1 MTERVLI
8 VEDEAPIRDGLFD
21 RFGREGF
28 DVVAVATGEAA
39 VKALESDSF
48 GLVLLDLM
56 LPEMSGEEVLV
67 GMRDRDDRT
76 PVLVVSARGREPD
89 RVLLL
94 TLGADDYVV
103 KPFSVREL
111 VARARAILR
120 RTAPPDVEGRIEFGD
135 VTVEP
140 AAFLLRKGS
149 DQHPITATERGML
162 LMLWRRRGQA
172 VPRADFLREVWGY
185 GRIPATRTVDF
196 HVVRLRK
203 KIEDDPDRPRFLVT
217 VRGVGYRLDVN
228 PDYS

>member
-8 VEDEAPIRDGLFD
+8 VEDEAPIRDGLAD

-28 DVVAVATGEAA
+28 GVTAVASGESAVAA
-39 VKALESDSF
+39 LAAESFD
-48 GLVLLDLM
+48 LVLLDLM
-56 LPEMSGEEVLV
+56 LPSMSGEEVLV
-67 GMRDRDDRT
+67 GMRERDDRT

-120 RTAPPDVEGRIEFGD
+120 RTSPPDSERFEFGD
-135 VTVEP
+135 VTVDP
-140 AAFLLRKGS
+140 AAFLLFKGPVS
-149 DQHPITATERGML
+149 HPITATERGML
-162 LMLWRRRGQA
+162 LLLWRRRGQA

-196 HVVRLRK
+196 HVVRLRRK
-203 KIEDDPDRPRFLVT
+203 FEDDPDRPRYLKT
-217 VRGVGYRLDVN
+217 VRGVGYRLD
-228 PDYS
+228 PEGDA